1 NTPVCSPGGG
11 ITPGGTNVDRR
22 RIPMAIVNCT
32 ANNVGPSS
40 SNVPVERWVDVFLVE
55 PSISRNGPGGSYSNA
70 QDVYVEVIEES
81 GTNAGGATAGQV
93 VQRNVPYLVR

>member
-1 NTPVCSPGGG
+1 
-11 ITPGGTNVDRR
+11 
-22 RIPMAIVNCT
+22 MAIVNCT